1 MHAILI
7 AISVLIVIYANIVYS
22 IAILKGEARPHRTT
36 RFVVLLIELLTVS
49 TLYAQGNTTAI
60 YLSGIYTI
68 CSLVLFGLSIKYG
81 MGGWEKSDLI
91 CLGIAVLGIV
101 MWKLTNNPFLG
112 LCFSILADFA
122 GCVPALIKTYK
133 HPETEVW
140 TFYGIGLLAIVINMM
155 AIEHWTISEV
165 IYPVYVAIIN
175 ILMMYFILGHTPKKS
190 SHVS

>member
-22 IAILKGEARPHRTT
+22 IAILKEAQWTT
-36 RFVVLLIELLTVS
+36 RFVVLLIELLTVA
-49 TLYAQGNTTAI
+49 LYAQEYHCV
-60 YLSGIYTI
+60 YLSGIIQFVPRT
-68 CSLVLFGLSIKYG
+68 GLSIKYG

-101 MWKLTNNPFLG
+101 LWKLTNNPFLG

-122 GCVPALIKTYK
+122 GCIPALIKTYK

-140 TFYGIGLLAIVINMM
+140 TFYGIGLLAIIINMM
-155 AIEHWTISEV
+155 AIEHWT
-165 IYPVYVAIIN
+165 
-175 ILMMYFILGHTPKKS
+175 
-190 SHVS
+190 

>member
-1 MHAILI
+1 MHTILI
-7 AISVLIVIYANIVYS
+7 VISVLIVIYANIVYS
-22 IAILKGEARPHRTT
+22 IAILKGEEKPHRTT
-36 RFVVLLIELLTVS
+36 RFVVLLIELLTVA

-91 CLGIAVLGIV
+91 CLGIAVHGIV
-101 MWKLTNNPFLG
+101 FWKLTHNPFLG

-165 IYPVYVAIIN
+165 IYPVYIALVN
-175 ILMMYFILGHTPKKS
+175 IVMIWFIFRKKT
-190 SHVS
+190 SHIS